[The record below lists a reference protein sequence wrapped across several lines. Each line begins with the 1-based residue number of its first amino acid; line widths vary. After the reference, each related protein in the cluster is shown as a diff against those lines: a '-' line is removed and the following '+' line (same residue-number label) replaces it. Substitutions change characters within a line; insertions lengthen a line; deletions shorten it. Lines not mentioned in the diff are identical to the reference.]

1 MQAYVHPLGGLTME
15 RTDGSSFTRGFL
27 AGALIGGL
35 TGAVVALLFA
45 PKSGRELRRDI
56 AERTS
61 ELYDRAQEA
70 LNPKQVGEELPP
82 VTINQGKL
90 RAQAIVAAAREQ
102 AENLLSSAEQVLRDA
117 RTKAAQAR
125 EQIQANIERVRE
137 AAKASAEAFKS
148 ELSSEE

>member
-1 MQAYVHPLGGLTME
+1 M
-15 RTDGSSFTRGFL
+15 
-27 AGALIGGL
+27 
-35 TGAVVALLFA
+35 VALLFA

>member
-15 RTDGSSFTRGFL
+15 RIDGSSFTRGFL

-117 RTKAAQAR
+117 RTKAAQAK
-125 EQIQANIERVRE
+125 E
-137 AAKASAEAFKS
+137 
-148 ELSSEE
+148 

>member
-1 MQAYVHPLGGLTME
+1 MQVSVHPLGGLEME
-15 RTDGSSFTRGFL
+15 RTDGNSYTRGFL

-90 RAQAIVAAAREQ
+90 RAQAIVTAAREQ

-117 RTKAAQAR
+117 RTKAAQAK
-125 EQIQANIERVRE
+125 EHIQANIEKVRE

-148 ELSSEE
+148 ELSSDE